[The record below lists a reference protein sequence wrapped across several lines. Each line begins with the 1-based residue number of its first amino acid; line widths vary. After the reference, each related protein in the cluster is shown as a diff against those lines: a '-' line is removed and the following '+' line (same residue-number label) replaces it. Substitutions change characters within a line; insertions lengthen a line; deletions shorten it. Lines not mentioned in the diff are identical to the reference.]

1 VRRQELV
8 AARQE
13 AVPLQRLRRAAPR
26 GERRGAGHLRDV
38 PGVARAAAAGTQ
50 SPSRYRVMSA
60 GEKGLLIIVVF
71 WLIVLVLAHD
81 WI

>member
-1 VRRQELV
+1 
-8 AARQE
+8 
-13 AVPLQRLRRAAPR
+13 
-26 GERRGAGHLRDV
+26 
-38 PGVARAAAAGTQ
+38 
-50 SPSRYRVMSA
+50 MSA